1 MQLGSSFSGDWI
13 AMLYLVAILCPP
25 LALLLNGSFGA
36 MILNLVLALCCV
48 PFMFVGVGFILYL
61 IPIAHACVVISR
73 KEADRRDERLVK
85 AMAAGQAA
93 AAANAKK

>member
-1 MQLGSSFSGDWI
+1 
-13 AMLYLVAILCPP
+13 MLYLVAILCPP
-25 LALLLNGSFGA
+25 LALLFHGQFGG
-36 MILNLVLALCCV
+36 MLVNLVLCIVCACFLWFPPIALA
-48 PFMFVGVGFILYL
+48 MYIL
-61 IPIAHACVVISR
+61 PIAHACVRISS